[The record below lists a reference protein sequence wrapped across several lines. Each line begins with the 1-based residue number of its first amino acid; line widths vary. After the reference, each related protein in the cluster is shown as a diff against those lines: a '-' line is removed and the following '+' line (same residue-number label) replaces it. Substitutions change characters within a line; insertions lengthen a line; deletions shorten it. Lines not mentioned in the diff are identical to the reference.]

1 MLALSSLLLA
11 ALIPGGPIENRDF
24 SHIHAGVLGVFN
36 LSLTI
41 LNLGTIV
48 VFYYVYK
55 QRRWAISAAFIIAVA
70 YFVVY
75 AIDLAQ
81 LFPRSPT
88 PMTSHLAMV
97 EVLGMCAAILLM
109 FLCLQ
114 YRPLFAIKPP
124 IKQPSTSRNDIQ
136 QFALAKRRSMP
147 VIRIALIVLL
157 VGAGVGIVIFATD
170 AAINSASA
178 ETAISHELDL
188 PTVCPKTR
196 GN

>member
-1 MLALSSLLLA
+1 MAMLALSSILLA

-24 SHIHAGVLGVFN
+24 SHINAGILGVFN
-36 LSLTI
+36 LFLTI

-55 QRRWAISAAFIIAVA
+55 QRRWAISAAFVLAVA

-97 EVLGMCAAILLM
+97 EVLGICAAVPLI

-114 YRPLFAIKPP
+114 YRPLF
-124 IKQPSTSRNDIQ
+124 STKTILEQTSASHIDIQ
-136 QFALAKRRSMP
+136 QLAFAKPRPMP
-147 VIRIALIVLL
+147 VVRIALIVLL
-157 VGAGVGIVIFATD
+157 IGVGIGIVIFATD

-178 ETAISHELDL
+178 DTTISHWFD
-188 PTVCPKTR
+188 
-196 GN
+196 